1 MTHRPDDLHEVW
13 EHSTNGA
20 SLCALINGSVGWLM
34 FLRDDG
40 DAGFSSRNPDYA
52 GDPTATISYRM
63 VNGQEDSYPASWA
76 LPIATVESA
85 LQHFRATG
93 ERPPFVVWHDDSL

>member
-1 MTHRPDDLHEVW
+1 MTKLSTDREILEAIYAEYAAAYRQMQLDD
-13 EHSTNGA
+13 SG
-20 SLCALINGSVGWLM
+20 
-34 FLRDDG
+34 
-40 DAGFSSRNPDYA
+40 NPDYA
-52 GDPTATISYRM
+52 GDPTATISYRL